1 MAERGAISRAL
12 IAAFAG
18 AALTEAACADDAAPA
33 TQRRLLGE
41 VTDGAVQHPCVLPNC
56 ATILAVHHRES
67 WEASGPLSRRAIS
80 RLPPVT
86 QPSFNVQQR
95 KEVWIIEVR
104 KRDGTVQAFLQNY
117 PALFQVGDEVLVEG
131 DQIRASD

>member
-1 MAERGAISRAL
+1 MPHPGIISRTL
-12 IAAFAG
+12 IAAIAG
-18 AALTEAACADDAAPA
+18 AALTEAVCADDAAPA
-33 TQRRLLGE
+33 KQRTLLGE
-41 VTDGAVQHPCVLPNC
+41 VTEGAVQHPCVLSNC

-67 WEASGPLSRRAIS
+67 WEASGPLSARTIS

-86 QPSFNVQQR
+86 QPSFKVQQR

-104 KRDGTVQAFLQNY
+104 KRDGTVQAFLQSY

-131 DQIRASD
+131 DRIRASD